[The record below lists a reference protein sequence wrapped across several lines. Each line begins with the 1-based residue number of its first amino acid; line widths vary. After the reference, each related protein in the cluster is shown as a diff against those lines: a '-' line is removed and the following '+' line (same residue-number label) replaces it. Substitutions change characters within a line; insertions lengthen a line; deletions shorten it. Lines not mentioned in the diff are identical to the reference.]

1 MGQLVTHG
9 DTTTRGVVIAVASR
23 MFEKGRRLALHG
35 EEATCGNCKGSF
47 KIVGTA
53 TRTRDNG
60 RALVQ
65 HGDWVM
71 CPCGK
76 NRVLADSKM
85 HYHNEGSV
93 ARAPSAAMAGAAPM
107 GSARVVNDVAK
118 HVYDRTFVITNN
130 QTGKPLPTI
139 GYRLTLDNGQ
149 VVEGTTDERGVTQ
162 RVSANERQ
170 NVKIEVFV

>member
-65 HGDWVM
+65 HGDLVM

-76 NRVLADSKM
+76 NRVLANSNM
-85 HYHNEGSV
+85 HYHDEGS
-93 ARAPSAAMAGAAPM
+93 ATRAPALPATGAAAS
-107 GSARVVNDVAK
+107 GASAHALTKSFDEQIQLLTKSGAPAAN
-118 HVYDRTFVITNN
+118 TNYKIVSASGA
-130 QTGKPLPTI
+130 TT
-139 GYRLTLDNGQ
+139 T
-149 VVEGTTDERGVTQ
+149 GTTDAQGKTS
-162 RVSANERQ
+162 RVSTDAAELLQ
-170 NVKIEVFV
+170 IYLVS

>member
-9 DTTTRGVVIAVASR
+9 DTTTTRGVVIAVASR

-85 HYHNEGSV
+85 TYHDEGSTARTLASPV
-93 ARAPSAAMAGAAPM
+93 AAAAAVGAVTDATTASQYDEQIQLLTNSGTP
-107 GSARVVNDVAK
+107 VAN
-118 HVYDRTFVITNN
+118 TNYKIVAASGA
-130 QTGKPLPTI
+130 TT
-139 GYRLTLDNGQ
+139 T
-149 VVEGTTDERGVTQ
+149 GTTDAQGKTS
-162 RVSANERQ
+162 RVSTDAAESLQ
-170 NVKIEVFV
+170 IYLVS